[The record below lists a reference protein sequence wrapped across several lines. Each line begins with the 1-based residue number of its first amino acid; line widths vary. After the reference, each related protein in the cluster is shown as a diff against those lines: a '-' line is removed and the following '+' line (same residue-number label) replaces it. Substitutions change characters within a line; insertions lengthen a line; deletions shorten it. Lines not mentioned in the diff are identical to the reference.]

1 MQDFYEWFLGREL
14 YSTGKWLFGI
24 PTSPPETS
32 ETNDET
38 ILTEI
43 AHSFDLLRGSILS
56 IQAICDRIKLLKK
69 ANEDKYNFR
78 HHAYQKLIA
87 LAKESKRLGNIF
99 EARSAMGQAMQI
111 ESLLPQF
118 LERVELVQKMAIDI
132 EDFQLQQLAALNL
145 LESDL
150 EMSKIS
156 RGVASD
162 ASDLNYSSTLMRLKD
177 KIDSIRDEIKSR
189 YDDINFQIQLADSSH
204 CVLGRTFTLEE
215 IDNRLCDLD
224 DLRLL

>member
-1 MQDFYEWFLGREL
+1 MQDFYEWFLGQKL
-14 YSTGKWLFGI
+14 YSAGKWLFGI
-24 PTSPPETS
+24 PTSPPETA
-32 ETNDET
+32 ETNDEN

-43 AHSFDLLRGSILS
+43 AHSLDLLRGSILT
-56 IQAICDRIKLLKK
+56 IQATCDRMKLLKK

-78 HHAYQKLIA
+78 HHAYQKSIA

-99 EARSAMGQAMQI
+99 EARSAMGQAMQL

-118 LERVELVQKMAIDI
+118 LERVEIAQKLTIDT
-132 EDFQLQQLAALNL
+132 EDFKLQQLAALNL

-162 ASDLNYSSTLMRLKD
+162 ASDLNYASTLMRLKH
-177 KIDSIRDEIKSR
+177 KIDSVRAEIKSR
-189 YDDINFQIQLADSSH
+189 YDDINFQIQLADSSN
-204 CVLGRTFTLEE
+204 CELGRTFTIEE
-215 IDNRLCDLD
+215 IDNLIGDLD
-224 DLRLL
+224 DLP